1 MKKRYIL
8 LILIVALTGIFLS
21 EKILTAE
28 SSENSNLQ
36 IEEQK
41 KEEIK
46 PYSILFVGDMMFDRG
61 VERIMEESGFSYPID
76 AFKSFS
82 SKFNYLVGNLEG
94 PINEEPQDFSDGSMK
109 FSFDKRILESL
120 NKANFKVLSLANNH
134 TLNTGD
140 AGLEETKKI
149 LKEASIDYSGDPI
162 ECDDSYI
169 FQKDGIVFYGANTT
183 FPMNC
188 KSKEIVDWV
197 KGIKFYN
204 PESIFVSLMHWG
216 QEYKAKSLENEKD
229 LAHQMIDNG
238 ADIVIGGH
246 PHVVQEIEIYNNHLI
261 FYSLGNFIF
270 DQYFSKETQEGLAIG
285 LEIYPQKKVF
295 TLYPVKNKVSQ
306 VKLMEGEE
314 RQAFLDN
321 LAEKSSEELKESIK
335 QGKIEINN

>member
-1 MKKRYIL
+1 MKKRYIF
-8 LILIVALTGIFLS
+8 LILIIVLIGIFLS

-28 SSENSNLQ
+28 SEESFNSK

-41 KEEIK
+41 EEEPA
-46 PYSILFVGDMMFDRG
+46 PYSILFAGDMMFDRG
-61 VERIMEESGFSYPID
+61 VEKIMKESGFSYPVDMIG
-76 AFKSFS
+76 SFS

-94 PINEEPQDFSDGSMK
+94 PINEEPEDFSDESMK
-109 FSFDKRILESL
+109 FSFDKRVLESL
-120 NKANFKVLSLANNH
+120 NKANFKILSLANNH

-149 LKEASIDYSGDPI
+149 LKESDIDYFGDPI
-162 ECDDSYI
+162 ECDDMHV

-188 KSKEIVDWV
+188 TSKEIVDWV
-197 KGIKFYN
+197 KGVKFYN
-204 PESIFVSLMHWG
+204 PESIFISLMHWG
-216 QEYKAKSLENEKD
+216 EEYKAKSLKKEQD

-270 DQYFSKETQEGLAIG
+270 DQYFSKETQEGLAVG
-285 LEIYPQKKVF
+285 LEIYPNKKVF

-314 RQAFLDN
+314 KQAFLDS
-321 LAEKSSEELKESIK
+321 LSEKSSEELRDFIK